1 MIARVST
8 LPNGLRIVSESMPS
22 LKTTSIGV
30 WVSVGSRYEA
40 TQINGVSHLL
50 EHMAFKGTTNRSAK
64 DIAEEIEAVGGYVN
78 AYTSREFTAYYA
90 RVLQEDIGLAIDIL
104 ADILQSSIFSDSE
117 LKREKGVVIQEIAQM
132 QDTPDEIVFD
142 RFQETAY
149 PNQALGRSILG
160 PASQVQQY
168 SREVLAKYMSQHYEP
183 HRMVVAGAGNLDH
196 DHLVDLVGQAFDRL
210 ITHTSTNELTAL
222 YQGGEMRQTKELEQA
237 HIVIG
242 FNGFSYTDTDVYTLQ
257 MLSLLLGGGM
267 SSRLFQE
274 IRERR
279 GLAYTV
285 YTFNSSYTDGG
296 LFGVYCATGSEK
308 LLELTPVIG
317 EQLMA
322 VSQNVTTQEM
332 DRARAQVKAGL
343 LMSLE
348 SSSSRC
354 DRLGRHMLIFGR
366 PISIDEILQK
376 INAVTE
382 TDVKRIAAKVFSSEL
397 TLAALGPISSLE
409 SYDKLLS
416 RFQ

>member
-1 MIARVST
+1 
-8 LPNGLRIVSESMPS
+8 MPS

-104 ADILQSSIFSDSE
+104 ADILQSAIFSDSE

-274 IRERR
+274 I
-279 GLAYTV
+279 
-285 YTFNSSYTDGG
+285 
-296 LFGVYCATGSEK
+296 
-308 LLELTPVIG
+308 
-317 EQLMA
+317 
-322 VSQNVTTQEM
+322 
-332 DRARAQVKAGL
+332 
-343 LMSLE
+343 
-348 SSSSRC
+348 
-354 DRLGRHMLIFGR
+354 
-366 PISIDEILQK
+366 
-376 INAVTE
+376 
-382 TDVKRIAAKVFSSEL
+382 
-397 TLAALGPISSLE
+397 
-409 SYDKLLS
+409 
-416 RFQ
+416 